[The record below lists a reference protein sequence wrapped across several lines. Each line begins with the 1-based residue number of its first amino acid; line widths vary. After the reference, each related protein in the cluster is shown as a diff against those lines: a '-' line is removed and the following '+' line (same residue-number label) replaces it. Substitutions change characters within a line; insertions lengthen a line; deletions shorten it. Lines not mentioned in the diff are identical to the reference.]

1 MSKRV
6 ILPGSRGTEG
16 EESHIIVRGGRL
28 DEDDAATLAEVI
40 RWWRHRRAV
49 EDSADPLETHFGGV
63 DDRAAVRTTNLVPA
77 AVFFP
82 KPLVID
88 TGASCLVHALGIP
101 TNAASVGEVYSLVG
115 LCHFYKDATAGYL
128 SRYATIGRAP
138 ATTTSTE
145 VRSAVTGTPPGAT
158 AVIQIVGVS
167 GLVIDWQVEVYRL
180 EIRN

>member
-6 ILPGSRGTEG
+6 ILPGSRGQEPDEG
-16 EESHIIVRGGRL
+16 TVFVRGGRF
-28 DEDDAATLAEVI
+28 DEDEAATLAEVI

-63 DDRAAVRTTNLVPA
+63 DDRAAVRTTGLTPA

-88 TGASCLVHALGIP
+88 AGASCLVHALGIP
-101 TNAASVGEVYSLVG
+101 TNAAAVGEVYSLVG

-138 ATTTSTE
+138 AATTSTE
-145 VRSAVTGTPPGAT
+145 VRSAVSGTPPGAT
-158 AVIQIVGVS
+158 AVIQIVGVA
-167 GLVIDWQVEVYRL
+167 GLTIDWKVEVYRL
-180 EIRN
+180 EV